1 MPNSITAIKK
11 PKIKRLTFHNPSK
24 KCALSLLQTVRPL
37 PSSTKVSGALP
48 PAAASTR
55 KERRRDARVTRYPA
69 LPSLVKLLT

>member
-1 MPNSITAIKK
+1 MPNSITASKK
-11 PKIKRLTFHNPSK
+11 PKLKRLTFHNPSK

-55 KERRRDARVTRYPA
+55 KSEDGTLGSHGTP
-69 LPSLVKLLT
+69 PCLLW